1 MTEAVRSGQN
11 EADGASLSKS
21 VDDMLLATGS
31 TEVEAG
37 LMSSHTTGLET
48 LLSQVR
54 AWAVCMLFGTRI
66 ACMYMHLHTL
76 YIALHSSRST

>member
-1 MTEAVRSGQN
+1 MTEADRPGQN

-54 AWAVCMLFGTRI
+54 AWAVHVLFGTHVLH
-66 ACMYMHLHTL
+66 AYMYLHTL